1 MFDKILIAN
10 RGEIA
15 VRVIRTCKRLKIK
28 TVAVYSEMDSR
39 SLHVQEADESF
50 LLGPAR
56 SELSYLNKGKII
68 ALALKEKCQAIHPGY
83 GFLSENSEFARLV
96 SEAGL
101 FFVGPPASA
110 IALLGDKIASKKL
123 AIKAGLPVVPG
134 PALALSDRHK
144 IEDQA
149 DTIGF
154 PLLLKPAAGGGGKG
168 MRIVS
173 RREDLNTALKT
184 CQEETRKAFGDDH
197 IFLERYIEKPRHIEV
212 QILADSFGRVIH
224 LGERECSIQRRYQKV
239 IEETPAFALSETQ
252 RREIGESACNLARE
266 AGYINAGTVEFMLDQ
281 AGAFYF
287 LEMNTRLQVEHPVTE
302 WVTGLDLVE
311 LQLRI
316 AAGQALPLQ
325 QDEVKFKGWAME
337 ARICAEDPMRGFLP
351 ATGMITRC
359 AVPKGK
365 NIRLDSGIE
374 AGSLISIY
382 YDSLLAKV
390 SAWGET
396 REEAR
401 ETLIQA
407 LNGYHL
413 EGVTTNLDFVN
424 AVLTHPSFSTGEITT
439 DFISEH
445 FEEGRR
451 ILPWPI
457 EVLHYM
463 VIAATLVYHNR
474 NNLVRESLKPMATHV
489 GLTHRLSEW
498 VDYTV
503 KAEEDR
509 FELRIFKKS
518 LPREWTVWVNES
530 KYQVKTPVFEFFRR
544 RLRLKIDQQAPMFR
558 LEYEGNFIE
567 VAYCGLNR
575 TFEIYT
581 PREWALSQYMPKPK
595 AASAQN
601 ELLCPMPGLVVTVL
615 VKPGDQ
621 VYRGQDL
628 VSIES
633 MKMESFVASPG
644 DREVEKVLVQPGQA
658 VETGDI
664 LLTFKK
670 ESAPTSG
677 RNILHPKTAA

>member
-1 MFDKILIAN
+1 
-10 RGEIA
+10 
-15 VRVIRTCKRLKIK
+15 
-28 TVAVYSEMDSR
+28 
-39 SLHVQEADESF
+39 
-50 LLGPAR
+50 
-56 SELSYLNKGKII
+56 
-68 ALALKEKCQAIHPGY
+68 
-83 GFLSENSEFARLV
+83 
-96 SEAGL
+96 
-101 FFVGPPASA
+101 
-110 IALLGDKIASKKL
+110 
-123 AIKAGLPVVPG
+123 
-134 PALALSDRHK
+134 
-144 IEDQA
+144 
-149 DTIGF
+149 
-154 PLLLKPAAGGGGKG
+154 
-168 MRIVS
+168 
-173 RREDLNTALKT
+173 
-184 CQEETRKAFGDDH
+184 
-197 IFLERYIEKPRHIEV
+197 
-212 QILADSFGRVIH
+212 
-224 LGERECSIQRRYQKV
+224 
-239 IEETPAFALSETQ
+239 
-252 RREIGESACNLARE
+252 
-266 AGYINAGTVEFMLDQ
+266 
-281 AGAFYF
+281 
-287 LEMNTRLQVEHPVTE
+287 
-302 WVTGLDLVE
+302 
-311 LQLRI
+311 
-316 AAGQALPLQ
+316 
-325 QDEVKFKGWAME
+325 
-337 ARICAEDPMRGFLP
+337 
-351 ATGMITRC
+351 MITRY

-401 ETLIQA
+401 ETLVQA

-424 AVLTHPSFSTGEITT
+424 AVLTHPSFSAGDLTT

-451 ILPWPI
+451 KLPWPI

-503 KAEEDR
+503 KAEDDL

-530 KYQVKTPVFEFFRR
+530 KYQVKTPLFEFFRR

-567 VAYCGLNR
+567 VAYCGMNR

-595 AASAQN
+595 AAVAQN
-601 ELLCPMPGLVVTVL
+601 ELLCPMPGLIVTVL
-615 VKPGDQ
+615 VKPGDR

-658 VETGDI
+658 VETGEV

-670 ESAPTSG
+670 ESAPPSG
-677 RNILHPKTAA
+677 RRVLHPKMDR